1 MLEKYQYS
9 KNGDALQKSMI
20 EKYQYFLG
28 IDTFQVF

>member
-1 MLEKYQYS
+1 MLEKYQYL
-9 KNGDALQKSMI
+9 KNSDALQKLMI